1 MRANDVGECFTRKP
15 TVIHERTD
23 VVGSKGVSKEPAPS
37 SRDREMPEGK
47 RSPSTRT
54 SAASL
59 AAEEGDTRF
68 RARRGLAMYFG
79 VLVPL
84 TAVFESIVIIS
95 GDFSVIWALMWTPAA
110 ASVVARV
117 ALREG
122 FADVSFRLGGRR
134 GWKAIGLALI
144 FPVVIG
150 LIAYGIAW
158 TSGLVGF
165 SPEPLELVAPYVGE
179 DTSPVVVFVLNLVVA
194 ATILTIYSART
205 AAGEE
210 IGWRG
215 YMLTRLIDAGV
226 PRPILVSGLIWGLWH
241 VPIILGG
248 FYLAGPP
255 PALAALLFM
264 VTHTAVSFV
273 YARLRLETGSVW
285 PAVALHAAWNAVI
298 QAAFDPA
305 SPGEAAPL
313 WVGEAGV
320 LVAFIMVVA
329 AAAFAYGRWTVRR
342 APGAPGEAG
351 AARPAL
357 GQFAV
362 PSSVARGPREALVP
376 ERKGGGTWPSGPSR

>member
-1 MRANDVGECFTRKP
+1 M
-15 TVIHERTD
+15 
-23 VVGSKGVSKEPAPS
+23 
-37 SRDREMPEGK
+37 
-47 RSPSTRT
+47 RT
-54 SAASL
+54 SAA
-59 AAEEGDTRF
+59 ARDAEEDDTRQ
-68 RARRGLAMYFG
+68 RARRGLAIYFA

-84 TAVFESIVIIS
+84 TAVFEAIVIIS
-95 GDFSVIWALMWTPAA
+95 GDLSVIWALMWTPAV
-110 ASVVARV
+110 ASVVARL

-134 GWKAIGLALI
+134 GWKAIGLAVI
-144 FPVVIG
+144 FPIVIG

-158 TSGLVGF
+158 TSGLIGF
-165 SPEPLELVAPYVGE
+165 SPKPLELVAPYVGE
-179 DTSPVVVFVLNLVVA
+179 DTAPVVVFVLNLVVA

-205 AAGEE
+205 VAGEE

-226 PRPILVSGLIWGLWH
+226 PKPILVSGLIWGLWH

-248 FYLAGPP
+248 FYLVGPP

-298 QAAFDPA
+298 QTAFDPA
-305 SPGEAAPL
+305 STGEVVSL
-313 WVGEAGV
+313 WVGEAGI
-320 LVAFIMVVA
+320 LVALTMVVA
-329 AAAFAYGRWTVRR
+329 AAAFACGRWTIRR
-342 APGAPGEAG
+342 APGARAET
-351 AARPAL
+351 AAAPPAL